1 MALPKLDTPL
11 YNITLPVSQKK
22 ISFRAFKVKEEKVLL
37 TGKEGSTKD
46 QLAAM
51 RQLLIN
57 CVETP
62 KDFDPDVL
70 SMPDIE
76 YLFIQLRARS
86 VQNIVELKY
95 RDKEDN
101 KVYDFEVDLD
111 DIKPTIDSDRQ
122 NKIELNK
129 TIGIELMDPTLGVL
143 SEIDITDMDN
153 SDNAYA
159 VIAACTKQVW
169 DADEVYDDFT
179 QDELIEFLQ
188 SMDIKMFTKMKE
200 FFETSPKITHELK
213 YKNAEGNDRSI
224 KLEGISDFF

>member
-1 MALPKLDTPL
+1 
-11 YNITLPVSQKK
+11 
-22 ISFRAFKVKEEKVLL
+22 
-37 TGKEGSTKD
+37 
-46 QLAAM
+46 M

-101 KVYDFEVDLD
+101 IVYDFEVDLD

-122 NKIELNK
+122 NKIKLNE

-153 SDNAYA
+153 SENAYA

-179 QDELIEFLQ
+179 KDELIDFLQ

-200 FFETSPKITHELK
+200 FFETAPKITHELK
-213 YKNAEGNDRSI
+213 YVNAEGNDRSI

>member
-62 KDFDPDVL
+62 EDFDPDVL

-179 QDELIEFLQ
+179 KDELIDFLQ

-213 YKNAEGNDRSI
+213 YVNAEGNDRSI

>member
-11 YNITLPVSQKK
+11 YNITLPVSQEK

-62 KDFDPDVL
+62 KDFNPDVL

-122 NKIELNK
+122 NKIELNE

-143 SEIDITDMDN
+143 TEIDITDMDN

-179 QDELIEFLQ
+179 KDELIDFLQ

-213 YKNAEGNDRSI
+213 YVNAEGNDRSI

>member
-37 TGKEGSTKD
+37 TGKEGSAKD

-101 KVYDFEVDLD
+101 IVYDFEVDLD

-122 NKIELNK
+122 NKIKLNE

-153 SDNAYA
+153 SENAYA

-179 QDELIEFLQ
+179 KDELIDFLQ

-200 FFETSPKITHELK
+200 FFETAPKITHELK
-213 YKNAEGNDRSI
+213 YVNAEGNDRSI

>member
-179 QDELIEFLQ
+179 KDELIEFLQ